1 MHIVI
6 RTCLYCGYQTFKA
19 TSPYISLAMLILV
32 GQLTQLVET
41 RDVKEMFKCPIDLYL
56 KTDGVEK
63 NYCPVTSAI
72 TKTDIS
78 YVNGKSDSNVTS
90 FTRFFSC
97 LLPFIV
103 R

>member
-19 TSPYISLAMLILV
+19 TSPYIAMFISI

-41 RDVKEMFKCPIDLYL
+41 RDVKEIFKCPIDLYL
-56 KTDGVEK
+56 KNDGVEK

-72 TKTDIS
+72 TKTDIF
-78 YVNGKSDSNVTS
+78 YINGKSDSNVIS
-90 FTRFFSC
+90 FTRFSSC